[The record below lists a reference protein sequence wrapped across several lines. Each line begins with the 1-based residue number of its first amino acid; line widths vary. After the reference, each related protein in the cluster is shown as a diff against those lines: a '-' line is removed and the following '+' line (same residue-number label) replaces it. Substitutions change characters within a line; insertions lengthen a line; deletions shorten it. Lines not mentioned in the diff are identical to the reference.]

1 MMGMAEAG
9 EKAGLSQ
16 KRKQTDEFRRAL
28 ESATSSILNAEAF
41 RKPYPLIR
49 FRDFFPSDF
58 YARLVQ
64 SFPDV
69 DRFAG
74 LNGDG
79 TRREY
84 ALYDERSD
92 PGSEESRELW
102 SIVRRVLASTEVASA
117 LREKLD
123 EGFRIRA
130 RRSGEGW
137 PVPMHPRPVLYTD
150 LNGYAIKPHP
160 DTRRK
165 VLTMQI
171 YLPSDDLQR
180 ELGTAIY
187 KISPMGV
194 FAWKSYGLVKDKTVP
209 FLPNSGYA
217 FVVIH
222 PAFSLLRSSWHG
234 REAISV
240 PVEKPRLSILN
251 TYYRDPSP
259 QPNGGHVRNGWPR
272 RPASS
277 AHREVP
283 KRAPDAALRRIFE
296 RRGIEMGEMA
306 GRAIVWP
313 AETNLH
319 LARPLDDELLHRS
332 WIVSCGDRGAEA
344 ADRPIL
350 VEPEPAVARGHP
362 NQMGGRVIG
371 DDEGP
376 EFAFAPV
383 IALTRHRPSRPTR
396 RCGAE
401 QRGECDQGETGVGH
415 SAWSSEDRNAKRCI
429 LSGPRACESAKF
441 PQPACGRGGP
451 KAARVAMPL

>member
-1 MMGMAEAG
+1 MMGMAEAR
-9 EKAGLSQ
+9 EKTADHLNNAGG
-16 KRKQTDEFRRAL
+16 DEFRRVL
-28 ESATSSILNAEAF
+28 EAATNSILTAEAF

-49 FRDFFPSDF
+49 FRDFFPTDF

-64 SFPDV
+64 RFPDV
-69 DRFAG
+69 NRFAG

-92 PGSEESRELW
+92 PGSEESGALW
-102 SIVRRVLASTEVASA
+102 GVVRRVLASPEIASA

-130 RRSGEGW
+130 KKSGETW

-171 YLPSDDLQR
+171 YLPSDDSQR

-187 KISPMGV
+187 KVSPMGV

-222 PAFSLLRSSWHG
+222 PAYSLLRSSWHG
-234 REAISV
+234 REAITV

-251 TYYRDPSP
+251 TYYRDP
-259 QPNGGHVRNGWPR
+259 
-272 RPASS
+272 
-277 AHREVP
+277 
-283 KRAPDAALRRIFE
+283 APE
-296 RRGIEMGEMA
+296 RTAEM
-306 GRAIVWP
+306 
-313 AETNLH
+313 
-319 LARPLDDELLHRS
+319 
-332 WIVSCGDRGAEA
+332 
-344 ADRPIL
+344 
-350 VEPEPAVARGHP
+350 
-362 NQMGGRVIG
+362 
-371 DDEGP
+371 
-376 EFAFAPV
+376 
-383 IALTRHRPSRPTR
+383 
-396 RCGAE
+396 
-401 QRGECDQGETGVGH
+401 
-415 SAWSSEDRNAKRCI
+415 
-429 LSGPRACESAKF
+429 
-441 PQPACGRGGP
+441 
-451 KAARVAMPL
+451 